1 MTRQELREELAGII
15 ENDVGVRQDDLQ
27 DETSIREGLGLDSVD
42 VVSVISQMERKFKI
56 RIDQEELV
64 AMTTVGQFLDVV
76 QTKIAGKA
84 QAA

>member
-1 MTRQELREELAGII
+1 MTRQELREELVGII
-15 ENDVGVRQDDLQ
+15 ENDVGVRHDDLR
-27 DETSIREGLGLDSVD
+27 DEASIREELGLDSVD

-64 AMTTVGQFLDVV
+64 SMATVGQFLDVV
-76 QTKIAGKA
+76 QAKVAGKA

>member
-15 ENDVGVRQDDLQ
+15 ENDVGVRHDDFQ
-27 DETSIREGLGLDSVD
+27 DETSTREGLGLDSVD

>member
-15 ENDVGVRQDDLQ
+15 ENDVGVRHDDLQ

-56 RIDQEELV
+56 RIDQDELV

>member
-1 MTRQELREELAGII
+1 
-15 ENDVGVRQDDLQ
+15 
-27 DETSIREGLGLDSVD
+27 
-42 VVSVISQMERKFKI
+42 MERKFKI